1 VVEIRPNIQ
10 APGYVPASLVEES
23 LQHVAGDGTAAVDVQ
38 VLDNNLVPDGFEFRI
53 TFQGFADS
61 ARADSYSLIDETS
74 GRVLFELGRDFEGA
88 GTGPVGLGLQPVI
101 NTPPFPMIDE
111 EASGFTSSSNTNAV
125 IAPRYSQVLPRNLR
139 RPGYPEDLLITFSD
153 QFLDTT
159 LAAIGSPA
167 QPVKFKVETES
178 GLPLDIRF
186 VDTDGDGTL
195 SAAGEVIEVVTYES
209 AESRRARPTWNISL
223 DMEAVEGDL
232 VPPTSGDEYALILDK
247 PIDPEDEFVFTV
259 QGERLDEALMREDF
273 DRIKPYVVPN
283 PYAAAA
289 SFEPERFATSGRGVR
304 RMEFRGVPVGSTVR
318 IYTIRGELVQTL
330 EHDGVTRNPDGS
342 VDVTDVTGM
351 IPWDLRS
358 KDNLEVAPG
367 LYIYHVDSDAGEH
380 VGKFAIIK

>member
-1 VVEIRPNIQ
+1 
-10 APGYVPASLVEES
+10 
-23 LQHVAGDGTAAVDVQ
+23 
-38 VLDNNLVPDGFEFRI
+38 
-53 TFQGFADS
+53 
-61 ARADSYSLIDETS
+61 
-74 GRVLFELGRDFEGA
+74 
-88 GTGPVGLGLQPVI
+88 
-101 NTPPFPMIDE
+101 
-111 EASGFTSSSNTNAV
+111 
-125 IAPRYSQVLPRNLR
+125 LR

-232 VPPTSGDEYALILDK
+232 VPPTSGDEFALILDK
-247 PIDPEDEFVFTV
+247 PVDPADEFVFTV
-259 QGERLDEALMREDF
+259 QGERLDDALMREDF

-289 SFEPERFATSGRGVR
+289 SFEPERFATSGRGER

-342 VDVTDVTGM
+342 VEVTDVTGM